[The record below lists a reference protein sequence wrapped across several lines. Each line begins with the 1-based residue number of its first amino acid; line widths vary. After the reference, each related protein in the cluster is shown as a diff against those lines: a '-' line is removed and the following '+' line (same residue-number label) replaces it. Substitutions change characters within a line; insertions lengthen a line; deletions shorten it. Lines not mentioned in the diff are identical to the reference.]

1 MRKLN
6 IRNWLKEKWSSLKHI
21 QCFLKDV
28 YWVNKCLKVEKKF
41 IGRESEENRKNKLL
55 WHSDVGQNDEFIL
68 PLRLEQK
75 NMKNINFDAFRT
87 IIGSIFFCF
96 T

>member
-6 IRNWLKEKWSSLKHI
+6 IRNWLKEKWSYLEHI

-28 YWVNKCLKVEKKF
+28 CWVNKCLKVEKKF

-75 NMKNINFDAFRT
+75 KYEKYKFW
-87 IIGSIFFCF
+87 CF
-96 T
+96 